1 MTLETAKRIVS
12 EQGNNASK
20 EALAVVRGGMTICEN
35 KENGSREYKWIK
47 VMPTKTDDESSI
59 ELAMKI
65 HHKKKQPR
73 PIKNDWTK
81 PVLETANHQVQKT
94 KDSPQEQEPD
104 IKSENTLSRIIAYLK
119 RKFNE
124 FVRMMD
130 GLIEE

>member
-35 KENGSREYKWIK
+35 QENGIRKYKWIK
-47 VMPTKTDDESSI
+47 IMPTKTDDESSI
-59 ELAMKI
+59 EMAMKI
-65 HHKKKQPR
+65 HQKIKQPR

-104 IKSENTLSRIIAYLK
+104 TKSANTLSRTIAYLK

-124 FVRMMD
+124 FVKMMD
-130 GLIEE
+130 VLVEE